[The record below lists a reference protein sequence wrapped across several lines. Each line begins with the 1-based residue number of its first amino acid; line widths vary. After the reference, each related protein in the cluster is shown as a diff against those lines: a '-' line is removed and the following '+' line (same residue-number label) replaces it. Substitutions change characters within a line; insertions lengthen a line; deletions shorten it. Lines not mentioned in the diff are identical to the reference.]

1 MTSRLML
8 SLQPLFLFLTFGYK
22 LIKQTRMTPLDEM
35 VFYRGRVPSYD
46 PRKDEPKNWL
56 ERLLQENSSSVNPQ
70 LSAPRDV
77 GAGEDKNPEAA
88 HFASTCPTAGAP
100 IEQLIPAIHTRS
112 TSALGDRELAKG
124 PTCWEKQLISI
135 WKRS

>member
-1 MTSRLML
+1 MRFLRLIPDCTCTPAEIAGEILPQYDSSQKEVNPVSQFLSAYVPIVSIAPTGGLRNMTSRLML

-56 ERLLQENSSSVNPQ
+56 ERLLQWV
-70 LSAPRDV
+70 R
-77 GAGEDKNPEAA
+77 
-88 HFASTCPTAGAP
+88 
-100 IEQLIPAIHTRS
+100 II
-112 TSALGDRELAKG
+112 
-124 PTCWEKQLISI
+124 
-135 WKRS
+135 